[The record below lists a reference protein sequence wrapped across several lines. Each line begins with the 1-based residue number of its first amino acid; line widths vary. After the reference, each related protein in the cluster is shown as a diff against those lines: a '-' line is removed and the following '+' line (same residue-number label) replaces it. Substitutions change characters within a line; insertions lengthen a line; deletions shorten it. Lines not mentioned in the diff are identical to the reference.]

1 MKIIQIPISLI
12 EANPDQPRKIFR
24 DEELSELRDSI
35 AEYGV
40 LQPLIVRKAEGRK
53 FFLVAGERR
62 LRAATLA
69 GLKTVPAVVRSFDDR
84 EVALVAL
91 VENVQRENLNF
102 LEEARAYKK
111 LMDEFGLTQG
121 EIAKRVSKQQSTI
134 SNKIRILGLPEDIQE
149 AARRRLKYLNNAAGL
164 EDLRIPPSNHLEA
177 LRGNYEGFYS
187 IRINNQWR
195 IVFNWN
201 DGAENIKIEDYH

>member
-1 MKIIQIPISLI
+1 MIKSFKDKEAEKIYQ
-12 EANPDQPRKIFR
+12 
-24 DEELSELRDSI
+24 
-35 AEYGV
+35 
-40 LQPLIVRKAEGRK
+40 
-53 FFLVAGERR
+53 GER
-62 LRAATLA
+62 
-69 GLKTVPAVVRSFDDR
+69 S
-84 EVALVAL
+84 
-91 VENVQRENLNF
+91 
-102 LEEARAYKK
+102 KK
-111 LMDEFGLTQG
+111 LPG
-121 EIAKRVSKQQSTI
+121 
-134 SNKIRILGLPEDIQE
+134 DIQE